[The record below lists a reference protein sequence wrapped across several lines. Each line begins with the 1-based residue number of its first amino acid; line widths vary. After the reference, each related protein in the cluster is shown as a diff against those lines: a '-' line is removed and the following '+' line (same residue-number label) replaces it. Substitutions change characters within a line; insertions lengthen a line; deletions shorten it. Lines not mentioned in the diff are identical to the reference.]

1 MEKLKCIIVDDEP
14 LARVQLRT
22 QLEQLSN
29 VSIIA
34 EAGHRKD
41 AVEVI
46 RKLEPNLIFL
56 DVKMRGGGGFE
67 ILNALENPPPAV
79 FITAHDDYAI
89 RAFEVD
95 ALDYLLKPVEPER
108 LRTTVKRVIRRIDS
122 TTSPVSSEK
131 HPAFLQLGSSG
142 KSVAIRDILY
152 IRSSGH
158 YSEVNLGNSKKHLV
172 RQPFNHWAS
181 CLPQNI
187 FPQLSRSLIVNLTR
201 ITSCSYN
208 SRSVDITF
216 QASGERLTAGGAA
229 ARRLRELL

>member
-1 MEKLKCIIVDDEP
+1 MKKLKCIIVDDEP

-46 RKLEPNLIFL
+46 RKLKPNLIFL

-67 ILNALENPPPAV
+67 ILTALENPPPAV

-89 RAFEVD
+89 RAFEVN
-95 ALDYLLKPVEPER
+95 AMDYLLKPVEPER
-108 LRTTVKRVIRRIDS
+108 LRTTVKRVIGHTDLP
-122 TTSPVSSEK
+122 TSPVSTEK
-131 HPAFLQLGSSG
+131 LPAFLQLGSSG
-142 KSVAIRDILY
+142 QSVAIRDIVY

-158 YSEVNLGNSKKHLV
+158 YSEVNQCNLKKHLV
-172 RQPFNHWAS
+172 RQPFHHWAS

-187 FPQLSRSLIVNLTR
+187 FPQIDRSLIVNLTR

-208 SRSVDITF
+208 SRSVDISF
-216 QASGERLTAGGAA
+216 QGSGERLTAGGTA